1 MLAMAQT
8 ATVEAGVDWQGFR
21 EVPGGR
27 WCKSLGVIGS
37 GLLWFFTEKMGA
49 GLFEREAK
57 NSFIWFAWLVTWEL
71 ETRGLG
77 HGWDKVLDGG
87 HKGICTLGVDWN
99 PKPFSVSLGTLYA
112 YLSGVQ
118 CWTLPQVASNT
129 PKS

>member
-1 MLAMAQT
+1 MVRA
-8 ATVEAGVDWQGFR
+8 ATVVAGVAWQGFR

-27 WCKSLGVIGS
+27 RCQSLGVIGCGFS
-37 GLLWFFTEKMGA
+37 GLLIEKMGA
-49 GLFEREAK
+49 GRLEREAK

-87 HKGICTLGVDWN
+87 HMGICTLGVDWN
-99 PKPFSVSLGTLYA
+99 PKPFSISPGVLDA
-112 YLSGVQ
+112 YLSCFQ
-118 CWTLPQVASNT
+118 RMMLQQVASNT